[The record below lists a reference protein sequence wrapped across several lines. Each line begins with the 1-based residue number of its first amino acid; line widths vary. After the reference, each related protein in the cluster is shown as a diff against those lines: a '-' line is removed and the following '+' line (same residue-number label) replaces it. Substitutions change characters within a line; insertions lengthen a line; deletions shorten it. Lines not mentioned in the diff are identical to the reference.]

1 MLIYVGN
8 LSPNV
13 SENNLRQ
20 IFDAFGKVS
29 FAIISSTI
37 FKDKYSGQSRG
48 FAFVEMSDQTEGR
61 AAIKNLHRK
70 DLFGREMVVYEAH
83 LTNGRERPEEKG
95 FVEDD
100 RIMGV

>member
-8 LSPNV
+8 LSPDV
-13 SENNLRQ
+13 SEDNLRQ

-48 FAFVEMSDQTEGR
+48 FAFVEMSDRTEGQE
-61 AAIKNLHRK
+61 AIKNLDRR
-70 DLFGREMVVYEAH
+70 DLFGQQVVVYEAR
-83 LTNGRERPEEKG
+83 LTNERERPEEEA
-95 FVEDD
+95 VLNP
-100 RIMGV
+100 